1 MSKEKES
8 NKIILPQR
16 DEKIVVGN
24 ENENK
29 NESENENIFFAK
41 SIIPSEGKSELLNV
55 QNNHLVLT
63 KKLRGEI
70 TDLEFNLR

>member
-16 DEKIVVGN
+16 DEKIIV
-24 ENENK
+24 ETRNK
-29 NESENENIFFAK
+29 NESENENIFFVK
-41 SIIPSEGKSELLNV
+41 NIIPSEGKSELLNV

>member
-1 MSKEKES
+1 MSKQKES
-8 NKIILPQR
+8 NKKILPQR

-24 ENENK
+24 ENK
-29 NESENENIFFAK
+29 NESENENVFFVK